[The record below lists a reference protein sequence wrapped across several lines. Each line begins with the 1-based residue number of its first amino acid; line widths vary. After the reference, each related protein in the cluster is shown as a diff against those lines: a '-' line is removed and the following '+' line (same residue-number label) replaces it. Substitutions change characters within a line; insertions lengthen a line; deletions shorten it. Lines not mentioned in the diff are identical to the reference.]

1 MTNSTTAMTL
11 IPSDD
16 IDITGHNDQ
25 IGNETVKLSE
35 IEIEAL
41 LDLVEHQWE
50 NCNDGEE
57 EVYKALH
64 ENLSNCNGE
73 LKVTIGY
80 KEWLLDD
87 IFGTLY
93 EGMNSFYKEEEY
105 RDYWNAFC
113 SVYGIDPETGE
124 EVEK

>member
-41 LDLVEHQWE
+41 LDLVEHEWE
-50 NCNDGEE
+50 NANDGEE

-87 IFGTLY
+87 VFGTLY
-93 EGMNSFYKEEEY
+93 EGMNTFYRENTE
-105 RDYWNAFC
+105 YWNAFC

-124 EVEK
+124 DVEK